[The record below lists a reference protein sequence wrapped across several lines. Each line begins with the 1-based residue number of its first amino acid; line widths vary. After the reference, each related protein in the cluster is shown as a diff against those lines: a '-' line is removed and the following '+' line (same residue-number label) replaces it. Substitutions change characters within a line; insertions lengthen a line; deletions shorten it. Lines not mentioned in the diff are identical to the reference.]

1 MQISNSGS
9 FPYSP
14 RGAHAGSA
22 DAQVTRARLQ
32 KTNDQREF
40 PDSRHIE
47 ENPSPVSSQ
56 TAMAPVEV
64 TAQHLAS
71 AALDEAMIRGRLADN
86 ESASAGNR
94 QAIAHYSQVAAQSV
108 EPVSDIEV
116 LGIDVYA

>member
-9 FPYSP
+9 FTYSP
-14 RGAHAGSA
+14 KGVHTGSA
-22 DAQVTRARLQ
+22 DTQAARARLQ
-32 KTNDQREF
+32 KPSGQREF
-40 PDSRHIE
+40 SDSRHIE

-71 AALDEAMIRGRLADN
+71 AALDEAMIRGRLANN
-86 ESASAGNR
+86 ESAYAGNQ
-94 QAIAHYSQVAAQSV
+94 QAIAHYSQVAAQSI
-108 EPVSDIEV
+108 EPVSGIEV